1 MTAAIARSLAPGTYP
16 QDERTVDDKY
26 LVAEGRIFLTGVQ
39 ALARV
44 VLDQMRADRRA
55 GLRTA
60 ALVSGYQGSPI
71 AGFGQQLDSAARLE
85 PGLPVVHRPG
95 QNEELGATAVWG
107 SQLAGQLPRPRYQGV
122 LGVWYGKAPGVDRAA
137 DALRHGNACGADPSG
152 GLLALCGDD
161 PQCKSS
167 TLPSASES
175 MLATLGMPVL
185 YPANVQEILDL
196 GLHAIAESRASGLWV
211 ALKLVANVAD
221 SNGNADVAPHR
232 IRPVV
237 PVVEY
242 AGRPYRHTPSGV
254 LLAPAS
260 LEIEATMRGPRLAAA
275 KAYARENHLD
285 QVSGATG
292 DAWFGIAAAGAAY
305 FDVLE
310 ALRRLGLPEP
320 EQERRGIRLLK
331 LAQIWPL
338 DDEVVVRF
346 AQGLEEILVVEEKA
360 EFIETGIKSALY
372 AQARHPLVTGK
383 HDEQGAP
390 LVPHGGTLDVDL
402 LTGVLAARLR
412 RLGVQPIGPRPA
424 TLTLLPTGPRRTAA
438 YCSGCPHSQS
448 TAAPDGAVVGVG
460 IGCHT
465 LVILNPAGRGQ
476 LAGLTQ
482 MGGEGAQWIGQA
494 PFTDTPHIFQ
504 NLGDGTYLHSGSL
517 AIRAAVAAGVNITFK
532 LLFNGSVAMT
542 GGQSLQPA
550 LEVAGLSRQLESEGV
565 RQIIVTTDDPSK
577 YGGKPLSSITT
588 VRHRADILAVQRE
601 LAAVPGVTVL
611 VHDQQ
616 CAAEQRRMR
625 KRGLLPDPPR
635 RVLINPR
642 VCEGCGDCSRKS
654 GCLSVRPIE
663 TEYGRKTAIH
673 QSSCNKDRTCVEGDC
688 PSFVSVWPNPQ
699 RRTTAAPPPDDLP
712 APVTRVGADVTV
724 RLIGVGGTGL
734 VTVAQILGMAA
745 FLDGKH
751 VRGLDQTG
759 LAQKGGPVVSD
770 VRIFGQPP
778 AHANRAASATAD
790 VYLGLDLLGAA
801 NPQNLATAWP
811 GGTVAV
817 VSTSRIPTISMVLN
831 PAQRFGDVAEYRT
844 TIDSH
849 TRREHNVYLDAQDI
863 AERLCGDAIAANTV
877 MLGAAWQHGALPVSL
892 HSMEQAIRMNGVGVE
907 RTLAAFQWGRC
918 AVAAPHLLDRDGR
931 GRTDSRPSAGAAL
944 AVARAFGSRLAVG
957 GELDR
962 LLTARAGDLTAYQ
975 NTRYAEQY
983 LAFVARVYDREQA
996 IVPGATEVT
1005 TAVAHN
1011 LYKLMA
1017 YKDEYEVARLSIDPE
1032 FIGQIH
1038 DEFGRRARVAYHLRP
1053 PILHALGLRRKVTLG
1068 PWFRP
1073 VLRVLVAM
1081 RRLRGTRL
1089 DPFGH
1094 TEVRRLERQLVAGY
1108 REYILYAL
1116 DRLRPDNHSPVCD
1129 LAEAPDQVRGY
1140 EQLKLASAA
1149 EYHDRVQRLLA
1160 QLENPA
1166 NNRGDRGV
1174 ADRPGGGS

>member
-1 MTAAIARSLAPGTYP
+1 MTATVAGPLAPGTIAP
-16 QDERTVDDKY
+16 TERTVDEKY
-26 LVAEGRIFLTGVQ
+26 LVSQGRIFLTGVQ

-55 GLRTA
+55 GLHTA

-71 AGFGQQLDSAARLE
+71 AAFGQHLDAAVRLE
-85 PGLPVVHRPG
+85 PGLPVVHQPG

-107 SQLAGQLPRPRYQGV
+107 SQLVGTLPRPRYQGV

-137 DALRHGNACGADPSG
+137 DALRHGNACGADPTG

-185 YPANVQEILDL
+185 YPANVQEILDF

-221 SNGNADVAPHR
+221 SNGTADVAPYR
-232 IRPVV
+232 IRPIL

-260 LEIEATMRGPRLAAA
+260 LEIEATMRGPRLATA

-285 QVSGATG
+285 RVTGATA
-292 DAWFGIAAAGAAY
+292 DAWFGVATAGATY

-320 EQERRGIRLLK
+320 ELERRGIRLLK

-338 DDEVVVRF
+338 DDEVVTRF
-346 AQGLEEILVVEEKA
+346 AHGLEEILVAEEKTA
-360 EFIETGIKSALY
+360 FVETGIKNALY
-372 AQARHPLVTGK
+372 PVARHPLVTGK
-383 HDEQGAP
+383 HDERGAP
-390 LVPHGGTLDVDL
+390 LIPNAGTLDVDL
-402 LTGVLAARLR
+402 IAAALARRLH
-412 RLGVQPIGPRPA
+412 RLGVQPTRPRPA
-424 TLTLLPTGPRRTAA
+424 PLTLLPAAPRRTAA

-465 LVILNPAGRGQ
+465 MVILNPSGRGE

-504 NLGDGTYLHSGSL
+504 NLGDGTYVHSGSL

-532 LLFNGSVAMT
+532 LLLNGAVAMT

-550 LEVAGLSRQLESEGV
+550 LGMSGLSRQLESEGV
-565 RQIIVTTDDPSK
+565 RQVIITTDEPRK
-577 YGGKPLSSITT
+577 YDRVPLSSTTT
-588 VRHRADILAVQRE
+588 VRDRADLLAAQRE

-616 CAAEQRRMR
+616 CAAEKRRMR
-625 KRGLLPDPPR
+625 KRGRLPTPTR

-642 VCEGCGDCSRKS
+642 VCEGCGDCGRKS
-654 GCLSVRPIE
+654 GCLSVRPVE

-673 QSSCNKDRTCVEGDC
+673 QSSCNHDHTCVKGDC
-688 PSFVSVWPNPQ
+688 PSFVSVWPDSQ
-699 RRTTAAPPPDDLP
+699 RRPTAVPPPTDLP
-712 APVTRVGADVTV
+712 APATHVAGDATV

-745 FLDGKH
+745 FLDGRH

-770 VRIFGQPP
+770 VRIFAQPP

-801 NPQNLATAWP
+801 NPQNLATARP
-811 GGTVAV
+811 GSTVAV
-817 VSTSRIPTISMVLN
+817 VSTSQIPTVSMVLD
-831 PAQRFGDVAEYRT
+831 PVQQFGDAAQYRT
-844 TIDSH
+844 VIDSR
-849 TRREHNVYLDAQDI
+849 TRPEHNVYLDAQDI

-892 HSMEQAIRMNGVGVE
+892 RSLEQAIRMNGVEVE
-907 RTLAAFQWGRC
+907 RTLAAFRWGRC
-918 AVAAPHLLDRDGR
+918 AVAFPDTVGR
-931 GRTDSRPSAGAAL
+931 RRAASGTPVSADAVP
-944 AVARAFGSRLAVG
+944 AVARAFGSRLTAG
-957 GELDR
+957 GALDR
-962 LLTARAGDLTAYQ
+962 LLTSRAGDLIAYQ
-975 NTRYAEQY
+975 DDRYAAQY
-983 LAFVARVYDREQA
+983 LAFVAHVYDREQA
-996 IVPGATEVT
+996 VVPGVTDVT
-1005 TAVAHN
+1005 TAAARN

-1017 YKDEYEVARLSIDPE
+1017 YKDEYEVARLSLDPDFVE
-1032 FIGQIH
+1032 QVRG
-1038 DEFGRRARVAYHLRP
+1038 EFGRRARVAFHLQP
-1053 PILHALGLRRKVTLG
+1053 PILRVLGLRRKITLG

-1073 VLRVLVAM
+1073 VLRMLVAM
-1081 RRLRGTRL
+1081 RRLRGTRF
-1089 DPFGH
+1089 DMFGR
-1094 TEVRRLERQLVAGY
+1094 TEVRRLERQLVVRY
-1108 REYILYAL
+1108 RESVLYAL
-1116 DRLRPDNHSPVCD
+1116 DRLRPDNHSLVVD
-1129 LAEAPDQVRGY
+1129 LAEAPDLVRGY
-1140 EQLKLASAA
+1140 EQLKLASTA
-1149 EYHDRVQRLLA
+1149 EYRDRVQRLLA
-1160 QLENPA
+1160 QLEKTSEH
-1166 NNRGDRGV
+1166 RGG
-1174 ADRPGGGS
+1174 